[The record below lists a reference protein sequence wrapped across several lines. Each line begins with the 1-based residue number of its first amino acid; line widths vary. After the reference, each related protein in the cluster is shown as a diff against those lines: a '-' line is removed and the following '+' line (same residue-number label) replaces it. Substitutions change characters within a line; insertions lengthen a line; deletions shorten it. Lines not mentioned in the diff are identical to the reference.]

1 MKWTGL
7 QMTHTMN
14 GAGDI
19 GDGGFNQPNQPINPI
34 NLV

>member
-7 QMTHTMN
+7 QMTRTMN
-14 GAGDI
+14 GAGGI